1 MENYQLTPSII
12 ELFQV
17 YVMNSVDP
25 GEFYH
30 LDVDLWKELLP
41 EARYEYTVAD
51 LVFPFTEDDADTI
64 RATIDR
70 LLEDEF
76 GVEAM
81 ADYEKNC
88 R

>member
-1 MENYQLTPSII
+1 MKKL
-12 ELFQV
+12 LFL
-17 YVMNSVDP
+17 P
-25 GEFYH
+25 ALFLLGACA
-30 LDVDLWKELLP
+30 LDTKEAK
-41 EARYEYTVAD
+41 EAYDDAEQ
-51 LVFPFTEDDADTI
+51 VFPFTEDDADTI

>member
-12 ELFQV
+12 ELFEI
-17 YVMNSVDP
+17 YVMNTVDP

-30 LDVDLWKELLP
+30 LDTETWKELLP
-41 EARYEYTVAD
+41 EAKESYDDAEQ
-51 LVFPFTEDDADTI
+51 VFPFTEDDADTI

-76 GVEAM
+76 GVEVM